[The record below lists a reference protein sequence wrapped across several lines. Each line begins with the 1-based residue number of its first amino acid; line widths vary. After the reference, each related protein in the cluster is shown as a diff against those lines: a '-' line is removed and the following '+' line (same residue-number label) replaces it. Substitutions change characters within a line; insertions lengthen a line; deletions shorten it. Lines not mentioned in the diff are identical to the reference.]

1 MVLNETEFASAF
13 TGGFVG
19 GGLATLIAL
28 GIAFM
33 LLVFAIAI
41 ILYVIKAL
49 ALMRI
54 AKRTKTKNSWL
65 AWIPI
70 ADFYLLTQTA
80 RQSGWWTLLYIGVI
94 IPFVSGI
101 AWLALCIISIWL
113 LWTTAKRLR
122 MNGVWSLL
130 AIIPGVGFVIALA
143 IYAWKK

>member
-80 RQSGWWTLLYIGVI
+80 RQSGWYGQLQKGLE
-94 IPFVSGI
+94 
-101 AWLALCIISIWL
+101 
-113 LWTTAKRLR
+113 
-122 MNGVWSLL
+122 
-130 AIIPGVGFVIALA
+130 
-143 IYAWKK
+143 